1 MIEIEFNYNQL
12 ITNIQA
18 KIDDLFQDVINK
30 YIQKSLLEP
39 NSANYLVN
47 GRIINPN
54 DPVESYMSKLDK
66 ENKRMKIL
74 VSMTEK
80 DDLNKEQVIIKSKDI
95 ICPQCKEPCRITID
109 NYKIKLFECVNNH
122 ITENIKFIDFDNTQ
136 KINESEIICDQ
147 CKIKNKGNC
156 PINEFYR
163 CLTCKLNLCLL
174 CKSNHNPKH
183 NIILY
188 DQRNYIC
195 QIHNEPIIKYCKQHK
210 TNICFLCQEHKD
222 HDLISLESLVPNIEE
237 KRKILDELKI
247 NIDSINKTIKEVIDK
262 LNGFMKY
269 INKFYEINNNI
280 IENYDVKKRNF
291 QVLNNLNEINNNI
304 IL

>member
-1 MIEIEFNYNQL
+1 MIEIEFNNNQF
-12 ITNIQA
+12 ITIIQA
-18 KIDDLFQDVINK
+18 KMDDLFQDVINK
-30 YIQKSLLEP
+30 FIQKSLLEP
-39 NSANYLVN
+39 DSVNFIVN
-47 GRIINPN
+47 GKIVNPN
-54 DPVESYMSKLDK
+54 ESVESHMSNLDK
-66 ENKRMKIL
+66 ENKNMKIL
-74 VSMTEK
+74 VSMIEK
-80 DDLNKEQVIIKSKDI
+80 DDPNKKQVIIKSKDI
-95 ICPQCKEPCRITID
+95 ICPQCKEPCRITTD

-136 KINESEIICDQ
+136 KINESKIICDQ
-147 CKIKNKGNC
+147 CKFKNKGNC
-156 PINEFYR
+156 PKNEFYR

-210 TNICFLCQEHKD
+210 KNICFACEEHEE
-222 HDLISLESLVPNIEE
+222 HDSIFLGNLKSNIKE
-237 KRKILDELKI
+237 KKKILNEFKV
-247 NIDSINKTIKEVIDK
+247 NIDSINKIIKEVIDK
-262 LNGFMKY
+262 LNGFKEY

-291 QVLNNLNEINNNI
+291 QV
-304 IL
+304 